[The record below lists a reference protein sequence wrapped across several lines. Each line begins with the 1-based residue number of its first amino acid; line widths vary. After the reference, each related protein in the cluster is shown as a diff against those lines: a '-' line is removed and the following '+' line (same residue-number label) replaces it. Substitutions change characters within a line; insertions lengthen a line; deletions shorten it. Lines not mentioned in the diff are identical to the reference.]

1 MMSARR
7 PVVETVNTVR
17 RWQMIDVTDRVREAI
32 AQSDIKSGFVIV
44 FVEHTTAAI
53 TIQEN
58 ADPDVQHDLLS
69 KLEELVPQLET
80 YYQHDEGNSDA
91 HLKTAML
98 GNSVTAIIDNGR
110 MLLGRWQGIF
120 FVEFDGP
127 RERRMLIKVV
137 GE

>member
-1 MMSARR
+1 MRSIAPVIETIQTRR
-7 PVVETVNTVR
+7 RTE
-17 RWQMIDVTDRVREAI
+17 MIDVTDRVERAI
-32 AQSDIKSGFVIV
+32 RQNDVSSGLVVV

-58 ADPDVQHDLLS
+58 ADPDVQHDLLT
-69 KLEELVPQLET
+69 KLENLVPQMET

-91 HLKTAML
+91 HLKTAMV
-98 GNSVTAIIDNGR
+98 GSSVTAIVDRGR
-110 MLLGRWQGIF
+110 MMLGRWQGIY

-127 RERRMLIKVV
+127 RERRMVIKIV